1 MQARER
7 LINNHAGAMVIMATA
22 LLAIGVVMVT
32 SASAHLDRSY
42 LDVSLWQSVFGRQA
56 IFAVAGF
63 LLMILVVRVGPAL
76 LARPVG
82 RRWGALTACGIALI
96 ALTATFLPGWS
107 DARHGSQ
114 RWVQLSLSGV
124 VLGFQPSEL
133 AKIALVVALAWWFGE
148 RDTDGRSFKKGL
160 LPAALMIGLFVL
172 LVGKEDFSTSFL
184 LAAVGGLM
192 LLVAGC
198 RLVHLGVLGAL
209 GACGLVGLLLMEP
222 YRIQRLIAF
231 LDIWGDARGAGYQ
244 PLQSL
249 TTIASG
255 GWLGTGLG
263 AGIQKYGYLPESH
276 SDFIF
281 AQLCEETGVLGGMVV
296 VALFCAIV
304 YLGLRAMWSAR
315 TLFERQVAFGL
326 TACLGLQAVLNIAV
340 VTVMA
345 PTTGIPLP
353 LVSAGGSGV
362 LTCSLAIGLLAAIA
376 RRGATDSESAARA
389 LHADSDPCIRFF
401 GRSHKAW

>member
-7 LINNHAGAMVIMATA
+7 LIQNHAGTLVILATA

-32 SASAHLDRSY
+32 SASARLDQSY

-56 IFAVAGF
+56 IFAVVGF
-63 LLMILVVRVGPAL
+63 LLMILVACWGQPL
-76 LARPVG
+76 LAAPAG
-82 RRWGALTACGIALI
+82 RKWGTFAVCAIASITL
-96 ALTATFLPGWS
+96 AATFLPGWS
-107 DARHGSQ
+107 IARHGSQ
-114 RWVQLSLSGV
+114 RWIQLSLSGV
-124 VLGFQPSEL
+124 ALGFQPSEL
-133 AKIALVVALAWWFGE
+133 AKIALIFVLAWWFGE
-148 RDTDGRSFKKGL
+148 RASAARSFKQGL
-160 LPAALMIGLFVL
+160 LPAVAVIGLVVL

-198 RLVHLGVLGAL
+198 RIAHLGAL
-209 GACGLVGLLLMEP
+209 SCIGACGLVGLLVAAP
-222 YRIQRLIAF
+222 YRIERLVAF

-255 GWLGTGLG
+255 GWFGTGLG

-281 AQLCEETGVLGGMVV
+281 AQLCEEAGVVGGMLV
-296 VALFCAIV
+296 VALFCTFV
-304 YLGLRAMWSAR
+304 YLGLRTMWSAR
-315 TLFERQVAFGL
+315 TQFERQIAFGL
-326 TACLGLQAVLNIAV
+326 TVCLGLQAVLNIAV
-340 VTVMA
+340 VTVIA

-362 LTCSLAIGLLAAIA
+362 LTYCLAIGILASIA
-376 RRGATDSESAARA
+376 GRAAKTDE
-389 LHADSDPCIRFF
+389 DSCIRFV
-401 GRSHKAW
+401 GRRNEAW

>member
-1 MQARER
+1 MQAKDR
-7 LINNHAGAMVIMATA
+7 LINNNAGAMVIVATA

-32 SASAHLDRSY
+32 SASAQLDHSY
-42 LDVSLWQSVFGRQA
+42 LDIPLWQSVFGRQA

-76 LARPVG
+76 LARPAG
-82 RRWGALTACGIALI
+82 RRWGALAACGIALI

-124 VLGFQPSEL
+124 AFGFQPSEL

-148 RDTDGRSFKKGL
+148 RETDGRSFKKGL
-160 LPAALMIGLFVL
+160 LPAASMIGLFVL

-184 LAAVGGLM
+184 LAVVGGLM

-198 RLVHLGVLGAL
+198 RLIHLGVLGGL
-209 GACGLVGLLLMEP
+209 GACALVGLVLIAP

-231 LDIWGDARGAGYQ
+231 LDIWADARGAGYQ

-281 AQLCEETGVLGGMVV
+281 AQLCEEAGVFGGMVV
-296 VALFCAIV
+296 VALFCAMV

-353 LVSAGGSGV
+353 LVSAGGSGL

-376 RRGATDSESAARA
+376 TRAATDSELSGGA
-389 LHADSDPCIRFF
+389 LPADSDPCIRFV